1 MQIIW
6 EGKDKIKIV
15 SEKNTIVINADKK
28 QDATVSINPVNE
40 KDFTGSFL
48 INNPGE
54 YEINDDFFYV
64 DLFTSKESGKK
75 SLVYKLNIENINIV
89 DLNNIDSNLEVKTSE
104 GGEVNYDNI
113 IGGNIDILL
122 LPIGEGFLPVKEAIA
137 IKNQLAPKIVIPMN
151 YDINSEAD
159 KKKFEEFK
167 SGFLSIS
174 DSQDKYKIVKKN
186 LPQTEETSLVILNSS
201 K

>member
-15 SEKNTIVINADKK
+15 SEKNTIVVNADKK
-28 QDATVSINPVNE
+28 QDSTVSINPVNE
-40 KDFTGSFL
+40 KDFAGSFL
-48 INNPGE
+48 IKNPGE

-75 SLVYKLNIENINIV
+75 SLVYKLNIENINVV

-122 LPIGEGFLPVKEAIA
+122 LPIGEGFLPIKEAIA

-151 YDINSEAD
+151 YDINSEVD